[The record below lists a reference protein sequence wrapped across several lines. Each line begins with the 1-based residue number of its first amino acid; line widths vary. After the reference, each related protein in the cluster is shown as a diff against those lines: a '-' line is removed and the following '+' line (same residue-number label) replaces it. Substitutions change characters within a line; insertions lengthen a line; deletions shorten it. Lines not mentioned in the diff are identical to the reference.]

1 MISSIFF
8 RIFITKIFTRAM
20 ASKELQENVTF
31 TSAAIFRVL
40 SDLIKSDNIISA
52 SEMDKLDDFSKSLKI
67 SEQDKIASSSITLSS
82 ASSFIASMPQ
92 KSRDMVLKI
101 MREMAMEDGE
111 CCRAEALLI
120 RAMDIVISGNGHI
133 VSMEF
138 KNRPILSTQIVYVDS
153 TYNPGRNELD
163 RDFENLS
170 RIAEMGGFELIYIPR
185 VAREFK
191 EFKSAGDLKR
201 LLCIVNPALSDS
213 DASNKVSSIQEMD
226 SRYFYL
232 YVLNDKL
239 EMDLHV
245 DSGKPVWMLRLPN
258 SVVKGTGYA
267 NFLLMSVDTKDIHG
281 QLEGFIDS
289 LNRLL
294 APYSVTVN
302 RRSDKARDFIYGGFH
317 KALLDVMASK
327 KVENPELRI
336 YVKGEAIPSNG
347 RKDGEK
353 RYSVELKRGDNVYP
367 IYMNGREAALYL
379 LLLLGSASD
388 KGGVSFEFKEPG
400 AKANLQAQYEAAYK
414 VVSVREKA
422 PDITKSNIFLTI
434 KTNVTKALEALE
446 NSFDPEK
453 KKAGLFIIKPT
464 KRDKKTYYI
473 PLGPEEVKIIGAKG
487 EVDLKSSD
495 VYKDYCG
502 LAKKR
507 F

>member
-1 MISSIFF
+1 M
-8 RIFITKIFTRAM
+8 TD
-20 ASKELQENVTF
+20 KESQENVTL
-31 TSAAIFRVL
+31 TSAAVFRVL

-52 SEMDKLDDFSKSLKI
+52 SEMGKLDDFSKSLKI
-67 SEQDKIASSSITLSS
+67 SEQDKIASCSITLSS

-101 MREMAMEDGE
+101 MRELAMEDGE

-138 KNRPILSTQIVYVDS
+138 NNRPILSTQIVYVDS
-153 TYNPGRNELD
+153 TYNPGRNEMD

-191 EFKSAGDLKR
+191 EFKHADDLKR

-213 DASNKVSSIQEMD
+213 DASNKVSSILNMD
-226 SRYFYL
+226 SRFFYL
-232 YVLNDKL
+232 HVLNGKL
-239 EMDLHV
+239 EMNLHV
-245 DSGKPVWMLRLPN
+245 YSGKPVWMLRLPN

-267 NFLLMSVDTKDIHG
+267 NFLLMNVDAKDIHG
-281 QLEGFIDS
+281 QLEGFVDS
-289 LNRLL
+289 LNKLQ

-327 KVENPELRI
+327 KVEETELRI
-336 YVKGEAIPSNG
+336 YVKGEAAPSND

-379 LLLLGSASD
+379 LLLLGSVSE
-388 KGGVSFEFKEPG
+388 KGGVCFEFKEPG
-400 AKANLQAQYEAAYK
+400 AKAILQAQYEAAYK

-446 NSFDPEK
+446 KSFDPEK

-487 EVDLKSSD
+487 KVDLKSSD

-507 F
+507 L